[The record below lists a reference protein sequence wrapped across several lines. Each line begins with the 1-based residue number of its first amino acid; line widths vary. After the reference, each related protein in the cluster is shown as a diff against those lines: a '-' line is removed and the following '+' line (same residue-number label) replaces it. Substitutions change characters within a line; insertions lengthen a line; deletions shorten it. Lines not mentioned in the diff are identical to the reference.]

1 MTRVWWTCLP
11 VGDRQCLVYSPRF
24 GRTYVLGEKLART
37 ALLPVVFGLSA
48 SNRRDSLPDP
58 AASVELVGALE
69 KSVGP
74 LLGQTLGE
82 EREAAVWW
90 FLLLLYRFF
99 HRNRTVASIGRTIRL
114 ATWLVPLQ
122 RSRRRWGALE
132 IGSVVMAVE
141 RSVGISDCY
150 PRALLTACLCL
161 TAGLSCQV
169 TVGILAPSK
178 LMHAWCSTGGVIPYE
193 PVRRH
198 WWYSPLVV
206 FDISQ

>member
-1 MTRVWWTCLP
+1 MTRVWWTCLS

-24 GRTYVLGEKLART
+24 GRTYVLGEELART
-37 ALLPVVFGLSA
+37 AVLPVVFGLSA
-48 SNRRDSLPDP
+48 SNRRDLLPDP
-58 AASVELVGALE
+58 AASVELVGAFE

-74 LLGQTLGE
+74 LLGQTLGAE
-82 EREAAVWW
+82 LETVIGW
-90 FLLLLYRFF
+90 FLPLLYRFF

-114 ATWLVPLQ
+114 ATWLVRL
-122 RSRRRWGALE
+122 RRCRRRWGALE